1 MLGWTPEVVTGGS
14 LFEGVGFFQAQRGI
28 WARCVS
34 LLTARRR
41 AA

>member
-1 MLGWTPEVVTGGS
+1 MLGWTPEVVMDGS
-14 LFEGVGFFQAQRGI
+14 LMKGVGFFQAQRGV

-34 LLTARRR
+34 VLTARRR

>member
-1 MLGWTPEVVTGGS
+1 MLGWTPEVVMDGS
-14 LFEGVGFFQAQRGI
+14 LFESVRWFQAQRDV

-34 LLTARRR
+34 VLTARRG

>member
-1 MLGWTPEVVTGGS
+1 MLGWTPEVVMDGS
-14 LFEGVGFFQAQRGI
+14 LFEGVRWFQAQRST